1 MVYCNKYLY
10 INFFYIQINE
20 FDLAT
25 ISELL
30 KECLVPIF
38 IGMSSRFAKGI
49 EYVRHFIQTKVGP
62 EHIYV
67 YMDPPSTIH
76 VGNYMFIGAKIVDG
90 SLLYEVYKEKII
102 LNKDGR

>member
-49 EYVRHFIQTKVGP
+49 EYVRHFI
-62 EHIYV
+62 
-67 YMDPPSTIH
+67 
-76 VGNYMFIGAKIVDG
+76 
-90 SLLYEVYKEKII
+90 
-102 LNKDGR
+102 